1 MSDRH
6 PFYRPENRRRLKFIG
21 LVLAVLSLLA
31 ELFVSMHGHFGF
43 DDVFGFN
50 AVSGLIGTA
59 GLIVVAFIAF
69 LILQREDD
77 YYDAD

>member
-6 PFYRPENRRRLKFIG
+6 PFYRSENRRRLKFIG

-43 DDVFGFN
+43 DEVFGFN
-50 AVSGLIGTA
+50 AFSGLIGTA
-59 GLIVVAFIAF
+59 GLIVVAFITF